1 VGNLAENYE
10 RYFVPAIFHPWAIDL
25 VDTADPQ
32 AGERVLDVACGT
44 GVVSRVAGGRVGTSG
59 KVVGLDINPA
69 MLAVAGSVGPEGS
82 AIEWKTGSAD
92 SLPFP
97 DQSFDLVLCQQGL
110 QFFPDKTAALA
121 EMKRVLVP
129 GGRVALSVWR
139 DIRHIPGY
147 AAFADAI
154 EAHLTPEPANFIR
167 LTGALGDEALLRDL
181 LDEAEFHDLEVRLAT
196 KEIRF
201 ASAEDFAWQWV
212 QTTPLAW
219 MQVVNQADDSIR
231 AAVVASLQAKLGEYG
246 DEDGLAFP
254 IEAYVATGSK

>member
-1 VGNLAENYE
+1 VGDLAENYE
-10 RYFVPAIFHPWAIDL
+10 RYFVPAIFHPWAVDL
-25 VDTADPQ
+25 VDTAEPQ
-32 AGERVLDVACGT
+32 VGERVLDVACGT

-59 KVVGLDINPA
+59 KIVGLDINPA
-69 MLAVAGSVGPEGS
+69 MLSVAGSIVPEGS

-92 SLPFP
+92 SMPFP

-121 EMKRVLVP
+121 EMNRVLAP

-154 EAHLTPEPANFIR
+154 EAHLTPEPANFVR
-167 LTGALGDEALLRDL
+167 LTGALGDEAVLRNL

-196 KEIRF
+196 KEIHF
-201 ASAEDFAWQWV
+201 PSAEDFVWQWV

-219 MQVVNQADDSIR
+219 MQVVNQADDSVR
-231 AAVVASLQAKLGEYG
+231 AAVVADLEDRLQDYQDG
-246 DEDGLAFP
+246 DGLTFP
-254 IEAYVATGSK
+254 IEAYIATGSK